1 MTNKVNIS
9 TDPGADAESISQAVA
24 SKLNAYRKE
33 QKLSLDELSRR
44 AGISKGM
51 LVGME
56 KGLANPSIACDP
68 NSPPATALAS
78 QLLHCLISREVGRAG
93 LSQAV
98 SADEP
103 GFQSP
108 PYGRRP
114 AVNPHRVSGPAIL

>member
-56 KGLANPSIACDP
+56 KGLANPSIAIACDP
-68 NSPPATALAS
+68 NSLPCDGIGVATIALPYQQRS
-78 QLLHCLISREVGRAG
+78 WQSRTF
-93 LSQAV
+93 S
-98 SADEP
+98 S
-103 GFQSP
+103 GF
-108 PYGRRP
+108 RR
-114 AVNPHRVSGPAIL
+114 

>member
-51 LVGME
+51 LVEME

-68 NSPPATALAS
+68 NSPPCDGIGVATIALPYQQRS
-78 QLLHCLISREVGRAG
+78 WQSRTF
-93 LSQAV
+93 S
-98 SADEP
+98 S
-103 GFQSP
+103 GF
-108 PYGRRP
+108 RR
-114 AVNPHRVSGPAIL
+114 